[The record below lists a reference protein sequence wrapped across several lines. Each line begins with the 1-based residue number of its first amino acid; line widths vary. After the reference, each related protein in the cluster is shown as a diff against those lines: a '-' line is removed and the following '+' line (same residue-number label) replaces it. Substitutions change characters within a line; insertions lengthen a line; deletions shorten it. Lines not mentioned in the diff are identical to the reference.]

1 MEIFEILFILAGFFV
16 GLVSRGGMSL
26 FLLPLAVVAFVLAMM
41 NRPSPTGSRAKKIV
55 SSILS
60 AAYLAAVVIAVLACS
75 LTFFKG
81 DSKDS
86 ENAQKKETAV
96 ASQTLDNKDLSVLE
110 EKVDKVYSMLADMK
124 AEYSLIGKSDL
135 ERVKAEIAMHD
146 DELIECDPT
155 KSKGCMEFT
164 TYWTGRESTRFYTV
178 SLHCELPRFQVYP
191 KWVHRKIIKGLLGDD
206 LTDADTVLDAEHL
219 GKIHERALYRQVEIY
234 KRHIESE
241 LRNYPGDWY
250 YDSAQTEVAA
260 TLRYERQDSIDFAFD
275 SQLWTTYYISKAE
288 YTAGAAAG
296 SKYEYH
302 RTFSKKDGSLVDS
315 TIFNPEEKEKIVSL
329 LRKYAEKYE
338 ANADAIDMDFELKP
352 SFLKEGIGFDGYSF
366 EIGWHSHGSVM
377 IVVPYKEIL
386 PYMEPW
392 ARQKF
397 GLTELAQQR

>member
-1 MEIFEILFILAGFFV
+1 MAIFEMLFILAGFFV

-26 FLLPLAVVAFVLAMM
+26 FLLPLAVVALVLAIM
-41 NRPSPTGSRAKKIV
+41 NRPSPTGSRAKKTV

-60 AAYLAAVVIAVLACS
+60 LAYLVAVVVCS
-75 LTFFKG
+75 LTFFQSG
-81 DSKDS
+81 SKERSD
-86 ENAQKKETAV
+86 APKKEPTV
-96 ASQTLDNKDLSVLE
+96 ASQVQNDKNLSVLE

-124 AEYSLIGKSDL
+124 MEYSLIGKSDL
-135 ERVKAEIAMHD
+135 ERVKAKIAMHN

-164 TYWTGRESTRFYTV
+164 NYGTERDSTRFYTV
-178 SLHCELPRFQVYP
+178 SLHWKLPRFQVYP

-206 LTDADTVLDAEHL
+206 LTDADTVLDSRHL
-219 GKIHERALYRQVEIY
+219 EKIHQRALYRQVEQY
-234 KRHIESE
+234 KSLIESE

-250 YDSAQTEVAA
+250 FDSAQTEVAA
-260 TLRYERQDSIDFAFD
+260 TLRYERQDSIDVAFD
-275 SQLWTTYYISKAE
+275 SQLWTTYYISNAE

-296 SKYEYH
+296 SNYEYH

-315 TIFNPEEKEKIVSL
+315 TIFNPNEKKAIVSL
-329 LRKYAEKYE
+329 LRKYAEKYD
-338 ANADAIDMDFELKP
+338 AKADAIDMDFKLEP
-352 SFLKEGIGFDGYSF
+352 SFLKDGVGFDGSSF

-377 IVVPYKEIL
+377 IVVPYEEIL

-397 GLTELAQQR
+397 GLTEGGGS

>member
-1 MEIFEILFILAGFFV
+1 MAVFETLFILTGLLM

-41 NRPSPTGSRAKKIV
+41 NRPSPTGSRTKKIV

-60 AAYLAAVVIAVLACS
+60 AAYLAAVIACS

-81 DSKDS
+81 DSKAS
-86 ENAQKKETAV
+86 ENAQKKEPTV
-96 ASQTLDNKDLSVLE
+96 ALQVQNDKDLSVLE
-110 EKVDKVYSMLADMK
+110 EKVDKVYSMLDDMK
-124 AEYSLIGKSDL
+124 FEYSLIGKSDL

-155 KSKGCMEFT
+155 KEKDCMEFSNYGT
-164 TYWTGRESTRFYTV
+164 ERDSNRFYTV
-178 SLHCELPRFQVYP
+178 SLHWKLPRFQVYP

-329 LRKYAEKYE
+329 LRKYAEKYD
-338 ANADAIDMDFELKP
+338 AKADAIDMDFKLEP

-366 EIGWHSHGSVM
+366 KIGWHSRGSVM
-377 IVVPYKEIL
+377 IVVPYEEIL

-392 ARQKF
+392 ARREF
-397 GLTELAQQR
+397 GLTEFAQQR

>member
-1 MEIFEILFILAGFFV
+1 MQV
-16 GLVSRGGMSL
+16 Q
-26 FLLPLAVVAFVLAMM
+26 
-41 NRPSPTGSRAKKIV
+41 N
-55 SSILS
+55 
-60 AAYLAAVVIAVLACS
+60 
-75 LTFFKG
+75 
-81 DSKDS
+81 D
-86 ENAQKKETAV
+86 
-96 ASQTLDNKDLSVLE
+96 KDLSVLE

-124 AEYSLIGKSDL
+124 VEYSLIGKSDL

-164 TYWTGRESTRFYTV
+164 NYGTMRDSTRFYMV
-178 SLHCELPRFQVYP
+178 SLHWELPRFQVYP

-206 LTDADTVLDAEHL
+206 LTDADTVLDSRHL

-234 KRHIESE
+234 KMLIESE

-260 TLRYERQDSIDFAFD
+260 TLRYERQDSIDVAFD

-296 SKYEYH
+296 SYYEYH

-329 LRKYAEKYE
+329 LRKYATKYE
-338 ANADAIDMDFELKP
+338 VNADAIDMDFELKP

-366 EIGWHSHGSVM
+366 KIGWHSRGSVM
-377 IVVPYKEIL
+377 IVVPYEEIL

-397 GLTELAQQR
+397 GLTGSAQQR